1 MALSERIRLAVFERD
16 DYTCRYCGFRSTT
29 IRVQE
34 TAPHWMRPR
43 ARWRA
48 LLHVDHVIPR
58 AQGGTDELD
67 NLVTA
72 CPPCNLAKYDR
83 TPVEWAAA
91 A

>member
-1 MALSERIRLAVFERD
+1 MPLLRLPLDDDPRPGDRAALDATAGAVAGA
-16 DYTCRYCGFRSTT
+16 CGALDSPP
-29 IRVQE
+29 
-34 TAPHWMRPR
+34 AP
-43 ARWRA
+43 A